1 MKPSDILFRAKLLN
15 NDYRHGEPVPKG
27 TWFTGWYY
35 QLQLATEAQHRL
47 VLPREKGFQGQSE
60 MDIDPDTLCQ
70 FTGLHDANGTPIFEG
85 DIFTVNGHYPKKIE
99 FRPEHAAF
107 CMANLDKLDKPYLEP
122 WQRIRPDWWNDYKRE
137 IRIIGNVFDNPELL
151 KQQS

>member
-107 CMANLDKLDKPYLEP
+107 CMANLDELVSHTLSRGNGYVLIGGTTISA
-122 WQRIRPDWWNDYKRE
+122 RFVSSATSS
-137 IRIIGNVFDNPELL
+137 IIPNY
-151 KQQS
+151 

>member
-1 MKPSDILFRAKLLN
+1 MKPSEILFRAKLLD
-15 NDYRHGEPVPKG
+15 NDFRHGEPVPKG

-47 VLPREKGFQGQSE
+47 VLPREKGYQGQSE

-70 FTGLHDANGTPIFEG
+70 FTGLHDANGTPIFQG
-85 DIFTVNGHYPKKIE
+85 DIIKDEVGEIYE
-99 FRPEHAAF
+99 VCWYDDLAAF
-107 CMANLDKLDKPYLEP
+107 MAEMVCNQKPFMMYDIDP
-122 WQRIRPDWWNDYKRE
+122 KNCK
-137 IRIIGNVFDNPELL
+137 IIGNVFDNPELL